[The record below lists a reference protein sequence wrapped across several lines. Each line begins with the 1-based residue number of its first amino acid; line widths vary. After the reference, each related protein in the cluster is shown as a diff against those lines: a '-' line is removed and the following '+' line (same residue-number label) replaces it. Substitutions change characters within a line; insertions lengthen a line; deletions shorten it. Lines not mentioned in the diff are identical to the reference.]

1 MRKCIILLILKI
13 ISDMKT
19 NDLIA
24 SALSQKMKWKKTQ
37 TNDVLNAFIEIIRK
51 NLSESND
58 MELLDI
64 GLLENRIKE
73 QKIIVNPKTHRKILY
88 PPKNVLELKVSKQ
101 LQEHLKTIE
110 K

>member
-1 MRKCIILLILKI
+1 
-13 ISDMKT
+13 MKT
-19 NDLIA
+19 NDLIT
-24 SALSQKMKWKKTQ
+24 SALSQKLKWKKTQ

-51 NLSESND
+51 NLSENND
-58 MELLDI
+58 IELLDI

-73 QKIIVNPKTHRKILY
+73 QKIIVNPKTHKKILY
-88 PPKNVLELKVSKQ
+88 PPKNVLKVSKQ

>member
-1 MRKCIILLILKI
+1 
-13 ISDMKT
+13 MKT
-19 NDLIA
+19 NDLIT

-51 NLSESND
+51 NLSENND
-58 MELLDI
+58 IELLDI

-73 QKIIVNPKTHRKILY
+73 QKIIVKHKKILY

>member
-1 MRKCIILLILKI
+1 
-13 ISDMKT
+13 MKT

-73 QKIIVNPKTHRKILY
+73 QKVIVNPKTHRKILY
-88 PPKNVLELKVSKQ
+88 PPKKVLELKVSKQ